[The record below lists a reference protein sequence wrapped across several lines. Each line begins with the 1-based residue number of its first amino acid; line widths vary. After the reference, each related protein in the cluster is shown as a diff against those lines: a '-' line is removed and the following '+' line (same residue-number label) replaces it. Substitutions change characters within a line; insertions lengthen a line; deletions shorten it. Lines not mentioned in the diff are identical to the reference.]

1 MKNAS
6 QKKNCKRE
14 KKNVYIKKKKITHTK
29 IYPLDYTGK
38 MLTYISTEKSTI
50 YVKNHKKNTI
60 QEKVRKKGTQTQ

>member
-14 KKNVYIKKKKITHTK
+14 KKNVYIKKKITHTK

>member
-1 MKNAS
+1 M
-6 QKKNCKRE
+6 QVKKRIVKE
-14 KKNVYIKKKKITHTK
+14 KKKNVYIKKKITHTK

-60 QEKVRKKGTQTQ
+60 